1 MVVVNYE
8 GKNRKGKVFDSSYE
22 RNEPAEFPLNRVIKG
37 WTEGMKL
44 VGKGG
49 KITLWIP
56 AELAYGERG
65 AGRDIGANEALEFS
79 VEVVDVK
86 PYVEPAPADST
97 KVAEPA
103 KK

>member
-1 MVVVNYE
+1 MRVHYRGTLANGTE
-8 GKNRKGKVFDSSYE
+8 FDSSY
-22 RNEPAEFPLNRVIKG
+22 RRGQPAEFPLNRVIKG

-56 AELAYGERG
+56 AELAYGKRG

>member
-44 VGKGG
+44 VG
-49 KITLWIP
+49 
-56 AELAYGERG
+56 ERG

>member
-56 AELAYGERG
+56 AELAYGEA

-79 VEVVDVK
+79 AGGGRRETH
-86 PYVEPAPADST
+86 VEPAPADST